1 MDVIPILLSVGKI
14 AVEFVTW
21 TEYINAE
28 RLNLVDYEYRIA
40 VVLFLLIL
48 SDSKFFLKFYT

>member
-1 MDVIPILLSVGKI
+1 MDVIPILLSVVKI
-14 AVEFVTW
+14 ALEVITW

-28 RLNLVDYEYRIA
+28 RLNLVDYEYKIA

-48 SDSKFFLKFYT
+48 SNSKFSS